1 LNVADM
7 TRVKKRLTPF
17 RSTCDHNVV
26 LYLLIVLLVVMC
38 VVLFIV
44 CVQMCT
50 VLLPTGVNPIAVNKY
65 RVIEKDGRD
74 LKLL

>member
-1 LNVADM
+1 
-7 TRVKKRLTPF
+7 
-17 RSTCDHNVV
+17 V
-26 LYLLIVLLVVMC
+26 LYLLIVLLVVTC

-50 VLLPTGVNPIAVNKY
+50 VLLPKGVNPIAVNKY